1 MTTQGASGREPDRRS
16 AGPPGLG
23 ATAGAFT
30 LIELLVVIAIIAILA
45 GMLLPALG
53 KAKERAWLANDLN
66 NIRQVVLAANLF
78 AADNNDYIPYA
89 SWGDCDVRDSWC
101 TARGIQ
107 NGQGRSDA
115 AVWSNQVASFRQS
128 QLGNYL
134 GTEKVLTCPK
144 DLAERGSGRGAT
156 DYRRRNIKI
165 TSYLW
170 NGSTVGFQS
179 SGSATPT
186 SKFKLGA
193 MRPTGMLMWE
203 APAEQSDFLFNDV
216 GSSPFEGISQRHGR
230 SRRGRDQT
238 EDVNGVA
245 TFGDLSGRAFTMNM
259 KKWFT
264 PDYAGT
270 TVWPAAPR
278 FNGPNDAW
286 YSLDTRNGGW
296 P

>member
-1 MTTQGASGREPDRRS
+1 MKIPVLRS
-16 AGPPGLG
+16 RG
-23 ATAGAFT
+23 FT

-45 GMLLPALG
+45 GMLLPALS
-53 KAKERAWLANDLN
+53 KAKERALLANDLN
-66 NIRQVVLAANLF
+66 NIRQVVLGAHLF
-78 AADNNDYIPYA
+78 ASDNTDYLPYA
-89 SWGDCDVRDSWC
+89 SWGDCQTKDSWC
-101 TARGIQ
+101 TAAGIP
-107 NGQGRSDA
+107 NGEGRNDA
-115 AVWSNQVASFRQS
+115 ITWSNQVANFRRS

-144 DLAERGSGRGAT
+144 DLAERASGKAAA
-156 DYRRRNIKI
+156 DFKRRNIKI

-179 SGSATPT
+179 SSLATPT

-193 MRPTGMLMWE
+193 LRPTGMLMWE
-203 APAEQSDFLFNDV
+203 APAEQTQYLFNDV

-230 SRRGRDQT
+230 SRRAKDQI

-245 TFGDLSGRAFTMNM
+245 TFGDLSGRAFALNM

-264 PDYAGT
+264 LDYAGT
-270 TVWPAAPR
+270 TVWPANPR